1 MVENALKDYSL
12 LLVLS
17 VGTIVAMTFIL
28 SWFFRRLGRIERA
41 HWAEKAG
48 ESTPRW
54 VRFLVGK
61 KGNKLVEELAANDQP
76 ESE

>member
-1 MVENALKDYSL
+1 
-12 LLVLS
+12 
-17 VGTIVAMTFIL
+17 MTFIL
-28 SWFFRRLGRIERA
+28 GWFFRRLSRIEEA

-48 ESTPRW
+48 DSTPRW

-61 KGNKLVEELAANDQP
+61 KGNKLVEELAASEQP

>member
-1 MVENALKDYSL
+1 MVWYAL

-17 VGTIVAMTFIL
+17 IATVVAMTLIL
-28 SWFFRRLGRIERA
+28 GWFFRRLSRIQEE

-54 VRFLVGK
+54 ARFLVRK
-61 KGNKLVEELAANDQP
+61 QKTADNDTG
-76 ESE
+76 SA

>member
-1 MVENALKDYSL
+1 MAENALL
-12 LLVLS
+12 LALA

-28 SWFFRRLGRIERA
+28 GWFFRRLSRIEHA

-48 ESTPRW
+48 DSTPRW

-61 KGNKLVEELAANDQP
+61 KGNKLVEELAASEQP

>member
-1 MVENALKDYSL
+1 MVENVL

-28 SWFFRRLGRIERA
+28 SWFFRRLGRIEED

-48 ESTPRW
+48 DSTPRW
-54 VRFLVGK
+54 AHFLVGK
-61 KGNKLVEELAANDQP
+61 KGNKLVEELAASDQP

>member
-1 MVENALKDYSL
+1 MVGNLL

-17 VGTIVAMTFIL
+17 VGTIVTMTLIL
-28 SWFFRRLGRIERA
+28 SWFFRKLSRIQEE

-54 VRFLVGK
+54 ARLLMGK
-61 KGNKLVEELAANDQP
+61 TGDTKTAATAEPDDT
-76 ESE
+76 EMSD